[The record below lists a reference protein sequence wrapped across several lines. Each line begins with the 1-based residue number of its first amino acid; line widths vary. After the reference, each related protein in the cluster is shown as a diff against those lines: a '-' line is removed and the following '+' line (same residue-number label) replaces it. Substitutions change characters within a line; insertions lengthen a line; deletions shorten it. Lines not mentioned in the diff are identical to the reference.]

1 MNVEQDLVIF
11 TSQFKNTEDYKYF
24 ANIKEF
30 DILVRKGFHNMNI
43 YKIYREMPCDSKKCL
58 SYLSNPKIRQDI
70 SKDSLECK
78 VIQKDNDN
86 AWYELIKINP
96 GDSLFM
102 DSMYSVE
109 FLQKKDNFLYSFSKD
124 PPGMK
129 FDESLEKRD
138 NIFTG
143 IKCDTIDKNKC
154 LLTVILCFGEF
165 EISQKSIV
173 KSMINH
179 FDLFREALIA

>member
-24 ANIKEF
+24 ENIKGF
-30 DILVRKGFHNMNI
+30 DTLVRKGFHNMNV

-58 SYLSNPKIRQDI
+58 AYLSNPKIRQDI
-70 SKDSLECK
+70 SKESLECE
-78 VIQKDNDN
+78 VIKKINDN

-102 DSMYSVE
+102 NSMYSVE
-109 FLQKKDNFLYSFSKD
+109 LIQKKDNFLYSFSKD

-143 IKCDTIDKNKC
+143 IRCDEIEENKC
-154 LLTVILCFGEF
+154 LLSVILCFGEF

-173 KSMINH
+173 RSMVDH
-179 FDLFREALIA
+179 FELFREALII